1 MRSALFRLAL
11 AAFAAILPLASHAQA
26 WPNKPVRIIAV
37 FPPGGSV
44 DQVSRILAAQL
55 TTQIGQQVIVENRA
69 GASGSIGAQAVAAA
83 PGDGYTWGMVFDTHA
98 VNPSLQ
104 NLPFDTLK
112 DLAPVMLIGTDYVAK
127 SAPDGYTFVFI
138 FDTHS
143 VHQALNPKLPFD
155 PVKDFAPVMLVGTAP
170 MAITTGAMKPY
181 KSFADVLAAAKAKP
195 NTIAIGSIGTGSLG
209 HLAVAQIGNQTGA
222 QLIHVPYK
230 GGGPLV
236 VDALGNQVPLAIG
249 SVFLVNPQV
258 KAGKLKALGVTSLK
272 ASPQLPGVAPI
283 ADQGVRGFEALSWWG
298 VIAPAKTPEP
308 IVKRMVEELRKALA
322 DPGVAQR
329 LGDQGIDVTGGGPAE
344 LDKFLRGEMARWA
357 DVVKKNN
364 IKAGD

>member
-1 MRSALFRLAL
+1 MRSALLRIVL
-11 AAFAAILPLASHAQA
+11 AAFVAAASFAAHAQA
-26 WPNKPVRIIAV
+26 WPNKTVRIIAV

-55 TTQIGQQVIVENRA
+55 GTQLGQTVIVENRG
-69 GASGSIGAQAVAAA
+69 GASGSIGTQAVAAA
-83 PGDGYTWGMVFDTHA
+83 AGDGYTWGVVFDTHA
-98 VNPSLQ
+98 VNPALQ
-104 NLPFDTLK
+104 KLPFDTLK
-112 DLAPVMLIGTDYVAK
+112 DLAPVMLIGI
-127 SAPDGYTFVFI
+127 S
-138 FDTHS
+138 
-143 VHQALNPKLPFD
+143 
-155 PVKDFAPVMLVGTAP
+155 P
-170 MAITTGAMKPY
+170 MAIVENAAQPY
-181 KSFADVLAAAKAKP
+181 KDFRDVLAAAKAKP

-230 GGGPLV
+230 GGGPLM

-272 ASPQLPGVAPI
+272 PWPQMPGVAPI
-283 ADQGVRGFEALSWWG
+283 AEQGVRGFEALSWWG
-298 VIAPAKTPEP
+298 VFAPAKTPQP
-308 IVKRMVEELRKALA
+308 IVKRMYEELKKALA
-322 DPGVAQR
+322 DPGVAQK
-329 LGDQGIDVTGGGPAE
+329 LGDQGIEITAGDPAE

-357 DVVKKNN
+357 EVVNKNN